1 MKLYSAL
8 TYLLIPFAL
17 LLGLIDL
24 LSLAF
29 VFLNP
34 SVLIVIFGLTCFVLY
49 TFSSL
54 LFLKKVVQANQ
65 PLTTKSKDWIKVNAI
80 VSIILC
86 FLFCYDSIY
95 ALSSNNLELTKILK
109 ENVLNQPGIP
119 KEYTLDFFITMF
131 KTIYVFFLLIGT
143 VGIIQISM
151 TFGLLKRHYTI
162 TE

>member
-1 MKLYSAL
+1 MKLYAVL

-17 LLGLIDL
+17 LLGLVDL

-29 VFLNP
+29 VLLNP
-34 SVLIVIFGLTCFVLY
+34 SVLIVIFGLTCFVIY
-49 TFSSL
+49 TFSSVI
-54 LFLKKVVQANQ
+54 FLKQVVQAEQ

-109 ENVLNQPGIP
+109 DNVLNQPEIP

-131 KTIYVFFLLIGT
+131 KTIYVMFLLVGT
-143 VGIIQISM
+143 IGIIQISM
-151 TFGLLKRHYTI
+151 TFRLLKQYYKV